1 MTLCGSLSTTL
12 HNKHP
17 LFRYLNKMN
26 IVVPGILLIVFLLIV
41 FFGNW
46 YLKANKPKQPNIVSS
61 SELLEKTEG
70 TYYVGYIY
78 DQRGKK
84 LADIKGY
91 GTNVKYINNS
101 ADPSLNNHISIK
113 VGTNRI
119 ETNRNILITQPK
131 SIKRVYPVKDI
142 KKQIKDIPNIYS
154 ERVLILETRGGS
166 PILAYYGY
174 NISLKFSDIPNT
186 SIFLVD
192 GHYVFIS
199 NGGYTLIDAN
209 LLK

>member
-1 MTLCGSLSTTL
+1 
-12 HNKHP
+12 
-17 LFRYLNKMN
+17 MN
-26 IVVPGILLIVFLLIV
+26 IVVPGVLVIIACLILL
-41 FFGNW
+41 FGNW
-46 YLKANKPKQPNIVSS
+46 YLKANRPKQPNIIDS

-70 TYYVGYIY
+70 IYSVGYMY
-78 DQRGKK
+78 DQQGKR

-91 GTNVKYINNS
+91 GTNVKYINNP
-101 ADPSLNNHISIK
+101 ADPSLNNHINIR

-119 ETNRNILITQPK
+119 ETNRNVVITQPK
-131 SIKRVYPVKDI
+131 GIKRIYPVTNI
-142 KKQIKDIPNIYS
+142 KEQIKDIPDIYS
-154 ERVLILETRGGS
+154 ERVLILETRKGS
-166 PILAYYGY
+166 PIFAYYGY
-174 NISLKFSDIPNT
+174 NITLKFSDIPNT

>member
-1 MTLCGSLSTTL
+1 
-12 HNKHP
+12 
-17 LFRYLNKMN
+17 MN

-46 YLKANKPKQPNIVSS
+46 YLKANKPKQPNIITS

-70 TYYVGYIY
+70 TYSVGYIY
-78 DQRGKK
+78 DQQGKK

-91 GTNVKYINNS
+91 GTNVKYINNP
-101 ADPSLNNHISIK
+101 ADPSLNNHIIIK
-113 VGTNRI
+113 VGTNQI
-119 ETNRNILITQPK
+119 ETNRNILITQP
-131 SIKRVYPVKDI
+131 SNIKRVYPVNNI
-142 KKQIKDIPNIYS
+142 KKQIKDIPNISS
-154 ERVLILETRGGS
+154 ERILILETRSGS

-174 NISLKFSDIPNT
+174 NISLKLSDIPNT

>member
-1 MTLCGSLSTTL
+1 M
-12 HNKHP
+12 HNNHQ

-26 IVVPGILLIVFLLIV
+26 IVVPGVLVIIASLIL

-46 YLKANKPKQPNIVSS
+46 YLKANRSKQPNTVDS

-70 TYYVGYIY
+70 IYSVGYIY
-78 DQRGKK
+78 DQQGRR

-91 GTNVKYINNS
+91 GTNVKYSSNP
-101 ADPSLNNHISIK
+101 ADSSLNNPIIIK

-119 ETNRNILITQPK
+119 ETNQNVFITQPK
-131 SIKRVYPVKDI
+131 DIKRIYPVTNI
-142 KKQIKDIPNIYS
+142 KKQIKDLPNISS
-154 ERVLILETRGGS
+154 ERVLILETRTGS
-166 PILAYYGY
+166 PIFAYYGY
-174 NISLKFSDIPNT
+174 NITLKLSDIPNT